1 MRILGIDPGLATVGY
16 GVIDVYGNRMHAVD
30 YGSILTPAGM
40 ATHKRLNEIYRALEE
55 LIKKYQPDDMAIEE
69 LFWNTNQT
77 TGIRV
82 SEARGVILLSG
93 ERNSLNIFE
102 YTPLQIKQ
110 SVVGYGRAD
119 KHQVI
124 EMTTMFLGLK
134 EAPKPDDTAD
144 ALAAAICHAHTGTSR
159 LADFYN
165 QPTSMAGKIGMS
177 GKGSRGGRETS
188 GAARLQAIL
197 NAEKNKKKLNQK

>member
-82 SEARGVILLSG
+82 SEARGVILLCAARLGLS
-93 ERNSLNIFE
+93 IYE
-102 YTPLQIKQ
+102 YTPLQVKQ
-110 SVVGYGRAD
+110 AVVGYGRAE
-119 KHQVI
+119 KKQVI
-124 EMTTMFLGLK
+124 SMVTMLLNLEK
-134 EAPKPDDTAD
+134 PPKPDDTAD
-144 ALAAAICHAHTGTSR
+144 ALAITVCHAHSGGSR
-159 LADFYN
+159 LAEYF
-165 QPTSMAGKIGMS
+165 
-177 GKGSRGGRETS
+177 
-188 GAARLQAIL
+188 
-197 NAEKNKKKLNQK
+197 NK